1 MISNRQL
8 ISKIN
13 NYGIQHKP
21 FFLVVD
27 FEQKNPQLFDIDQLQ
42 NEQIKVAFPT
52 FQTNESSN
60 KTKLDNIILS
70 KQPITYVE
78 YKKGFDVV
86 QQNLHYGN
94 SFLTNLTASTP
105 IELNCKLDTL
115 YEQATAKYKINFK
128 NEWVCFSPEIFI
140 QINNGKIVSY
150 PMKGTIDAS
159 IPDAEHFIL
168 NDPKEKAEHYTIVD
182 LIRNDL
188 SMVAQNVQVNR
199 FRYIDTLKTSSKTL
213 LQVSSEISGELPKD
227 YMQHLGDIIFTLLP
241 AGSIS
246 GAPKAK
252 TIEII
257 QEAENE
263 PRGYYTGAAFYFDGK
278 DLDSCVLIRF
288 VEKIKKKYFYKSGGG
303 ITTNSNPENEYQEL
317 IDKIYVPSI

>member
-8 ISKIN
+8 IDKIN
-13 NYGIQHKP
+13 SYGKQQKP

-27 FEQKNPQLFDIDQLQ
+27 FEQKNPQFFDIDQLQ
-42 NEQIKVAFPT
+42 NEQISVAFPT

-60 KTKLDNIILS
+60 KTKLDNIIIN
-70 KQPITYVE
+70 KQPISYVE

-86 QQNLHYGN
+86 QHNLHYGN
-94 SFLTNLTASTP
+94 SFLTNYTTSTP
-105 IELNCKLDTL
+105 IELNCDLNTL

-128 NEWVCFSPEIFI
+128 NQWVCFSPEIFV
-140 QINNGKIVSY
+140 QTKARKIYSY

-159 IPDAEHFIL
+159 IPNAEKIIL
-168 NDPKEKAEHYTIVD
+168 NDAKEKAEHYTIVD

-188 SMVAQNVQVNR
+188 SMVAHHIQVNR

-213 LQVSSEISGELPKD
+213 LQVSSEVCGELPMD
-227 YMQHLGDIIFTLLP
+227 YLQHLGDIIFTLLP

-257 QEAENE
+257 QEAESE
-263 PRGYYTGAAFYFDGK
+263 PRCYYTGVAFYFDGK
-278 DLDSCVLIRF
+278 ELDSCVLIRF
-288 VEKIKKKYFYKSGGG
+288 VEKINNKYFYKSGGG
-303 ITTNSNPENEYQEL
+303 ITTNSIPEKEYQEL